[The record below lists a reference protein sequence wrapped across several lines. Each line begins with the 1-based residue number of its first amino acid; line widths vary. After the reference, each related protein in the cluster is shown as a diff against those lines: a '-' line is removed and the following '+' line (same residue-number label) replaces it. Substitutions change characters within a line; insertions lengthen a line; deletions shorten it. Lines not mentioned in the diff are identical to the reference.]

1 MQRTEVFAPGAS
13 IENSLRNMASRR
25 TDIFGA
31 GDEET
36 DIGKKF
42 GEEEDEGTTAGRR
55 RRITDGAGWGKK
67 G

>member
-42 GEEEDEGTTAGRR
+42 GEEED
-55 RRITDGAGWGKK
+55 DGAAAGERTM
-67 G
+67 

>member
-1 MQRTEVFAPGAS
+1 MAEKMQRTEVFAPGAS

-42 GEEEDEGTTAGRR
+42 GEEEDEGSAAGKYLD
-55 RRITDGAGWGKK
+55 IMI
-67 G
+67 